1 MHKNAQNMHSV
12 SESALISGP
21 VSSAALPLRQAR
33 HHLVEHC
40 PVEAAISRIGGKWKA
55 LIILRLLVRTRRFN
69 ELQRSLPGCTQRML
83 TNQLRDLEADNLVRR
98 EVFAEIPPRVEYSL
112 TPAGQALEPVL
123 RAMCEWGQVQVM
135 REPADFEKMLAA
147 VR

>member
-12 SESALISGP
+12 SESALTQGATSLND
-21 VSSAALPLRQAR
+21 LPARQVR
-33 HHLVEHC
+33 HHLEEHC

-55 LIILRLLVRTRRFN
+55 LIILRLIVRTRRFN

-83 TNQLRDLEADNLVRR
+83 TNQLRDLEADNLVHR
-98 EVFAEIPPRVEYSL
+98 ELFAEIPPRVEYSL
-112 TPAGQALEPVL
+112 TPAGRALEPVL
-123 RAMCEWGQVQVM
+123 RAMCEWGQVQVLGE
-135 REPADFEKMLAA
+135 RADFEKVLSA

>member
-1 MHKNAQNMHSV
+1 MHKNAQNMHPVSEIALASSSV
-12 SESALISGP
+12 SSG
-21 VSSAALPLRQAR
+21 ALPPRQIR
-33 HHLVEHC
+33 HHIMEHC

-55 LIILRLLVRTRRFN
+55 LIILRLMVRTRRFN

-83 TNQLRDLEADNLVRR
+83 TNQLRDLEADGLVRR

-135 REPADFEKMLAA
+135 REPADFEKVLAA
-147 VR
+147 AR

>member
-1 MHKNAQNMHSV
+1 
-12 SESALISGP
+12 
-21 VSSAALPLRQAR
+21 
-33 HHLVEHC
+33 
-40 PVEAAISRIGGKWKA
+40 
-55 LIILRLLVRTRRFN
+55 
-69 ELQRSLPGCTQRML
+69 ML

-135 REPADFEKMLAA
+135 REPADFEKVLAA